1 VDSLSH
7 VNETAAKVSKRHGR
21 TDFVTV
27 EDKDGLEGLTAARPG
42 HSMYT
47 QTSPHNNSLDRDRQH
62 TYSRRP
68 LIPGST
74 DSSRDG
80 DPIGHG
86 AGNDQR
92 SESGSVDVQRF
103 GRLSVLHFNG
113 DLIDDSAATLDQAVA
128 EELQRS
134 PEHVTLDLR
143 GVKCLDS
150 IGIDGLLSD
159 ADLASECAVSFV
171 LVAAEAGPVGA
182 ALAKADVRQ
191 RFEVFPTVQEAWD
204 HHSR

>member
-1 VDSLSH
+1 LVP
-7 VNETAAKVSKRHGR
+7 
-21 TDFVTV
+21 V
-27 EDKDGLEGLTAARPG
+27 EDKDGQEGLAAARLG
-42 HSMYT
+42 HSICT
-47 QTSPHNNSLDRDRQH
+47 PISPTTILWTATDSTHIQGGRF
-62 TYSRRP
+62 
-68 LIPGST
+68 IPGST

-86 AGNDQR
+86 RGTDQR
-92 SESGSVDVQRF
+92 TESGSVDVQRF

-134 PEHVTLDLR
+134 PEHVALDLR

-150 IGIDGLLSD
+150 AGIDALLSD
-159 ADLASECAVSFV
+159 ADLASESAVSFV

-182 ALAKADVRQ
+182 ALAEADVRQ